1 MGRCG
6 TLHEWEQEDVVPDIQ
21 TVAKGLAGG
30 FAPMAGMF
38 INHRVSAALTAG
50 TGYVADNLCIQNSP
64 KADMRTIAS
73 LRMHIL
79 TKDTLWD
86 VLLH

>member
-38 INHRVSAALTAG
+38 INHGVSAALTAG
-50 TGYVADNLCIQNSP
+50 TGYVATICVSRTRP
-64 KADMRTIAS
+64 K
-73 LRMHIL
+73 L
-79 TKDTLWD
+79 TSARY
-86 VLLH
+86 

>member
-6 TLHEWEQEDVVPDIQ
+6 TLHEWEQEGVVPDIQ

-50 TGYVADNLCIQNSP
+50 TGYVATSCVSRTRP
-64 KADMRTIAS
+64 K
-73 LRMHIL
+73 L
-79 TKDTLWD
+79 TSARY
-86 VLLH
+86 

>member
-1 MGRCG
+1 MSGMGRCG
-6 TLHEWEQEDVVPDIQ
+6 TLHEWEQEGVIPDIQ

-50 TGYVADNLCIQNSP
+50 TGYVVTILCIPELPPQS
-64 KADMRTIAS
+64 
-73 LRMHIL
+73 
-79 TKDTLWD
+79 
-86 VLLH
+86 

>member
-6 TLHEWEQEDVVPDIQ
+6 TLHEWEQEGVVPDIQ

-38 INHRVSAALTAG
+38 INHGVSAALTAG
-50 TGYVADNLCIQNSP
+50 TGYVATICVSRTTLSRTPP
-64 KADMRTIAS
+64 K
-73 LRMHIL
+73 L
-79 TKDTLWD
+79 TSAR
-86 VLLH
+86 